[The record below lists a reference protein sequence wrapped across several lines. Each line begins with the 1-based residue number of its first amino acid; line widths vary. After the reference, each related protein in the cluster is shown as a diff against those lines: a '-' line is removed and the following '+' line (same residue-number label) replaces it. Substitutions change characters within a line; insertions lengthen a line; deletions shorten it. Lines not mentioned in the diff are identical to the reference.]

1 MAERKVVQ
9 TELESKEYEMLASSA
24 KSKGMTIKQ
33 AAKAAIV
40 EWAVSSTSVADDP
53 LARVKPFKF
62 KVKVKA
68 DEIDKVLYT

>member
-9 TELESKEYEMLASSA
+9 TELEPKEYDMLASSA
-24 KSKGMTIKQ
+24 KSKGLTIKE

-40 EWAVSSTSVADDP
+40 EWALSSSNVADDP
-53 LARVKPFKF
+53 LVKLKPFGF
-62 KVKVKA
+62 KVKVKV

>member
-9 TELESKEYEMLASSA
+9 TELESKEYDMLASSA

-33 AAKAAIV
+33 AAKVAIV
-40 EWAVSSTSVADDP
+40 EWAVSSSNIADDP
-53 LARVKPFKF
+53 LVRLKPFRF

-68 DEIDKVLYT
+68 DEIDEVLYT